1 MDSKSFMIEAVA
13 DHHQMRGG
21 PSRTWSRTFPGR
33 PDQIRHARQ
42 CLAPILDSCPV
53 ADDAILCLS
62 ELATNS
68 VIHSDSRKP
77 GGTFTVRAEIR
88 DGEYVRLEVHDGGGP
103 WLERRHTH
111 GRAHGLAIVR
121 DLATDS
127 GVRGD
132 ALAGWIAWA
141 RLDWPA
147 AETAPPSAA
156 VATAAPIQGLQ
167 ALSAEL
173 ARHDTST
180 AWISAGTRE
189 GQLMLVKGQ
198 TISYAEG
205 FFWWPTGRLSRGRPL
220 YAVHP
225 VHDPAGAARR
235 IARLPPD
242 HNPVRTSRV
251 RPS

>member
-88 DGEYVRLEVHDGGGP
+88 DGEYVRLEVRDGGGP

-111 GRAHGLAIVR
+111 GRSHGLAIVR

-127 GVRGD
+127 GVSGD
-132 ALAGWIAWA
+132 ALSGRIAWA
-141 RLDWPA
+141 RLDWP
-147 AETAPPSAA
+147 
-156 VATAAPIQGLQ
+156 GRRRHRR
-167 ALSAEL
+167 ALP
-173 ARHDTST
+173 
-180 AWISAGTRE
+180 
-189 GQLMLVKGQ
+189 
-198 TISYAEG
+198 
-205 FFWWPTGRLSRGRPL
+205 WPRPLLSRGYRPCRPNSPAMTRPL
-220 YAVHP
+220 PGSARA
-225 VHDPAGAARR
+225 PAKG
-235 IARLPPD
+235 
-242 HNPVRTSRV
+242 S
-251 RPS
+251 

>member
-1 MDSKSFMIEAVA
+1 MVEAVG
-13 DHHQMRGG
+13 DHNQLRGG
-21 PSRTWSRTFPGR
+21 PPRMWSRTFPGR

-42 CLAPILDSCPV
+42 CLAPMLDGCPV

-68 VIHSDSRKP
+68 VIHSDSRNL
-77 GGTFTVRAEIR
+77 GGTFTVRAEVS
-88 DGEYVRLEVHDGGGP
+88 DGEYVRLEVHDRGGP
-103 WLERRHTH
+103 WLERRHTD

-121 DLATDS
+121 DLASDS
-127 GVRGD
+127 GVDGD

-147 AETAPPSAA
+147 PETALPDAA

-173 ARHDTST
+173 ARCDTST
-180 AWISAGTRE
+180 AWISAGTRD
-189 GQLMLVKGQ
+189 GRLMLVQGQ
-198 TISYAEG
+198 TISYAAG

-220 YAVHP
+220 YAVHRA
-225 VHDPAGAARR
+225 HDPAGAARR
-235 IARLPPD
+235 IACLPAGQPND
-242 HNPVRTSRV
+242 DPVRTSRV
-251 RPS
+251 RRS